1 MQAASIEDTYP
12 LSPLQEGML
21 FHRLVAHDSG
31 VEIFQAVVS
40 MPEEL
45 EAAAL
50 RQAWQRIV
58 DRYSIYRTSFHWQ
71 GSEPPVQ
78 QVHRQARLEWRE
90 EDWRGASPAEQEAL
104 LERFLQADRARGVD
118 LQQPPLIRMALFR
131 LADAAW
137 TLVWTAYHGVV
148 DGRSSL
154 AVLIEAFAT
163 HEALQRGEEPASLP
177 VEPFR
182 RYVEWLGRQ
191 DLAAAEAYWKRL
203 LAGFRAP
210 TPLAMASLARRR
222 QASRDAH
229 GDRQL
234 LLPEATT
241 AALGRL
247 CEELDVTFHT
257 LLQAAWALLLSRYSG
272 TGDVVFGGVKSNRAA
287 VPGGHR
293 IVGPLINT
301 VAVRA
306 TMPAGMRLDALLQ
319 QLRAQWLAHRPH
331 EFVPLGQVQQWSEVA
346 SETRLFESLLVFEN
360 YSWSDALRGRGGA
373 WAHRQVT
380 IRRQPEYPLTLFG
393 FKAQGLVMK
402 LIYDRRAFDAATIV
416 RMLGHL
422 ETLLGAAAGLP
433 APRPPRSP
441 RPLRSSRRL
450 KLDELPLLAA
460 EEQAQ
465 LLHEWND
472 TAIAGPAPPL
482 APDLIAAHA
491 AAAPGAP
498 AVACGAERL
507 SFAEL
512 VEQANRLAHHLRG
525 LGVLTEAL
533 VGLHLDR
540 GLDLL
545 PAILGIWGA
554 GGAFVPLPPD
564 HPPRR
569 LAYILEDA
577 RIEVVV
583 TRAELAGALL
593 EHQARLVCLDA
604 DAAAIAG
611 CPAGAPPAAVSD
623 EGLAY
628 ALYTSGST
636 GRPKGTLVSHAGLA
650 HYLRFCHA
658 AYPLAGGAP
667 VFTSL
672 SFDLTLTSLL
682 APLTAGLPVTLLPGE
697 NAFELLAAM
706 LRSPLPSAAGRGAAW
721 GFVKLTPSHLE
732 VLGHE
737 LAPAELTGRSQA
749 LLLGGEALRFEQLAP
764 WRDHAPATRL
774 FNEYGPT
781 EAVVGCAVHELQ
793 GGEPRTGPVPIGRPI
808 AGARIY
814 VLGATLEPMPAGC
827 PGELCV
833 AGPGLARGYLGRS
846 DLTAERFVPDPF
858 SPSPGGRLY
867 RTGDRARHRADG
879 VLQFLGR
886 LDQQVKIRGNRVE
899 PGEIEANLLQHPA
912 VREAVVVLHERGQQQ
927 QLVAYCSTSLPAP
940 GTATQELGQFLRQ
953 RLPAHMVPAAFVV
966 LDGLPRTPHGKVDRR
981 ALPVPAELFVAA
993 GAYAAPRTGAELAVA
1008 GVWQQVLG
1016 LERVGLDDN
1025 FYEVGGHSL
1034 ALIRT
1039 REALRLLFDPD
1050 LRMVDLMENPTVR
1063 LQAERLSRAPRRRF
1077 DAEPAFAEPGAAPEQ
1092 A

>member
-1 MQAASIEDTYP
+1 MQAALIEDAYR

-31 VEIFQAVVS
+31 VEIFQVVALL
-40 MPEEL
+40 PEEL
-45 EAAAL
+45 DATAL
-50 RQAWQRIV
+50 RQAWQRVV

-71 GSEPPVQ
+71 GSESPMQEVQ
-78 QVHRQARLEWRE
+78 CQARLEWRE
-90 EDWRGASPAEQEAL
+90 EDWRGVSPADQEGRLA
-104 LERFLQADRARGVD
+104 RFLQADRARGID

-137 TLVWTAYHGVV
+137 NFVWTAYHGVV
-148 DGRSSL
+148 DGRSAL
-154 AVLIEAFAT
+154 AVMIEAFAAY
-163 HEALQRGEEPASLP
+163 EALRRGEEPASPP

-182 RYVEWLGRQ
+182 RYIEWLGQQ
-191 DLAAAEAYWKRL
+191 DMAAAEAYWKRL
-203 LAGFRAP
+203 LAGFRVP
-210 TPLAMASLARRR
+210 TPLAMANLGRRR
-222 QASRDAH
+222 PASREAH
-229 GDRQL
+229 DDREL
-234 LLPEATT
+234 RLPEATT
-241 AALGRL
+241 TALERL
-247 CEELDVTFHT
+247 CGELDITFHT

-272 TGDVVFGGVKSNRAA
+272 ASDVVFGGVKSNRAA
-287 VPGGHR
+287 VPGGNR

-306 TMPAGMRLDALLQ
+306 TMPAGMRLDDLLR

-331 EFVPLGQVQQWSEVA
+331 EFVPLGKVQQWSEVP
-346 SETRLFESLLVFEN
+346 SEARLFESVLVFEN
-360 YSWSDALRGRGGA
+360 FGWTDALRARGGA
-373 WAHRQVT
+373 WAHRQVA
-380 IRRQPEYPLTLFG
+380 IRRQPEYPLTLLG
-393 FKAQGLVMK
+393 FKAQDLVMK
-402 LIYDRRAFDAATIV
+402 LIYDRRAFDAATVV

-422 ETLLGAAAGLP
+422 ATLLGAAAGVP
-433 APRPPRSP
+433 AARSLSP
-441 RPLRSSRRL
+441 LSPLRV
-450 KLDELPLLAA
+450 DELPLLAA
-460 EEQAQ
+460 AERAQ
-465 LLHEWND
+465 LLCEWND
-472 TAIAGPAPPL
+472 TAIAGPAPRL

-491 AAAPGAP
+491 AAAPTAP
-498 AVACGAERL
+498 AVVCGAERL

-512 VEQANRLAHHLRG
+512 VDRANRLAHHLRG
-525 LGVLTEAL
+525 LGVRAEAL

-564 HPPRR
+564 HPPRS
-569 LAYILEDA
+569 LAFILEDA

-583 TRAELAGALL
+583 TRAELAGALP
-593 EHQARLVCLDA
+593 EHRARLVCLDA

-611 CPAGAPPAAVSD
+611 CPAGAPPAVVSD
-623 EGLAY
+623 QGLAY

-636 GRPKGTLVSHAGLA
+636 GRPKGTLVSHGGLA

-682 APLTAGLPVTLLPGE
+682 APLTAGRPVMLLPEG
-697 NAFELLAAM
+697 NAFETLAAA
-706 LRSPLPSAAGRGAAW
+706 LRSPLPSAAGRGGAW
-721 GFVKLTPSHLE
+721 GFVKLTPSHLD
-732 VLGHE
+732 VLRHE
-737 LAPAELTGRSQA
+737 LASAELAGRSQA

-774 FNEYGPT
+774 INEYGPT
-781 EAVVGCAVHELQ
+781 EAVVGCAVYELR

-814 VLGATLEPMPAGC
+814 VLGATLEPMPAGS

-833 AGPGLARGYLGRS
+833 AGAGLARGYLGRP
-846 DLTAERFVPDPF
+846 DLTAERFVPDSF

-867 RTGDRARHRADG
+867 RTGDRARYRADG
-879 VLQFLGR
+879 VLEFLGR

-899 PGEIEANLLQHPA
+899 PGEIEAHLVQHPA
-912 VREAVVVLHERGQQQ
+912 VHDAVVVLHEHGQQQ
-927 QLVAYCSTSLPAP
+927 ELVAYCATSFPTRLA
-940 GTATQELGQFLRQ
+940 AAQELGQFLRQ
-953 RLPAHMVPAAFVV
+953 RLPAHMVPAAFVT
-966 LDGLPRTPHGKVDRR
+966 LDCLPRTPHGKVDRR
-981 ALPVPAELFVAA
+981 ALPVPEELFV
-993 GAYAAPRTGAELAVA
+993 GVGEYAAPQTSAEQAVA
-1008 GVWQQVLG
+1008 RVWRQVLG

-1039 REALRLLFDPD
+1039 REALRLLFDPS
-1050 LRMVDLMENPTVR
+1050 LRMVDLMDNPTVR
-1063 LQAERLSRAPRRRF
+1063 LQAKHLSQAPMQWI
-1077 DAEPAFAEPGAAPEQ
+1077 DPEPATAEPQ
-1092 A
+1092 AVLELA